1 MTDSA
6 VLQPVPQPHNRI
18 PVGPEAFPGLVAF
31 WDFQETRGD
40 RVSRLAEQYRLQESA
55 GAVASVTVEGN
66 PWGSRAAR
74 LDEGQFFSIP
84 RGDCPLLDV
93 HGAGQTLTV
102 VAWIRRDRKSWRQCE
117 FIAGQWN
124 ETNLGRQY
132 GLFLD
137 IPAYGQEHKVSAHV
151 SSSGGP
157 TPGYRYCMDVA
168 YSRTPVAWDEWHCVG
183 MSYDGQQAAA
193 WLDGVLELQPTV
205 NPYLLPG
212 GLNDGGPAGS
222 DFTVGGVHRGGEM
235 GNFFTGLI
243 GGLGVWRRALSPAE
257 MWALAHPHRNGQV

>member
-1 MTDSA
+1 MNE
-6 VLQPVPQPHNRI
+6 PVPQPHYRL
-18 PVGPEAFPGLVAF
+18 PVRPTDIPGLAAF
-31 WDFQETRGD
+31 WDFQQAPGERRASSGEPYLLSEPAGPVL
-40 RVSRLAEQYRLQESA
+40 RVATDS
-55 GAVASVTVEGN
+55 N
-66 PWGSRAAR
+66 PWGGQAAR
-74 LDEGQFFSIP
+74 LEEGQYLSIP
-84 RGDCPLLDV
+84 RADCPLLDV
-93 HGAGQTLTV
+93 HGPNQAVTV
-102 VAWIRRDRKSWRQCE
+102 VAWIRRERKSYRQCE

-151 SSSGGP
+151 SASGGP

-183 MSYDGQQAAA
+183 LSYDGQQAAA

-222 DFTVGGVHRGGEM
+222 DFTVGAVHRGGEM

-257 MWALAHPHRNGQV
+257 MWALAHPHRNGQD